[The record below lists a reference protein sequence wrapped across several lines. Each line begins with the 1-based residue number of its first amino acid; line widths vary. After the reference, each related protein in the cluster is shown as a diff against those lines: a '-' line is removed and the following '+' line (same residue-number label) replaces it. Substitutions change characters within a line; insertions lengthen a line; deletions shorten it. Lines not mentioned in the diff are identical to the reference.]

1 MHERKLPVVR
11 SHERIDF
18 KRCNKKWYWKWRKGL
33 VPKEISFGAL
43 ELGTWV
49 HEALAL
55 WYSNP
60 GHRREGVLRLHF
72 VAIAEAALWAAKQAG
87 APDHALEKAEEL
99 IALGEAMCHAYESK
113 YGIDPGVF
121 VIQAEIPLEFTIS
134 DNTGMVVAVHRLKPD
149 LVFSDEQGGVWLMEH
164 KTAASIRT
172 GHLVIDDQARPY
184 GAMAGPAL
192 RKLGL
197 IRSDANFKGIL
208 YNFLRKALPDD
219 RPRDGKGRALN
230 RNGSVSKRQPPVNFQ
245 RVPVRMTRKAKLRT
259 LHRVQSETVLITEM
273 TRGLREGRLTA
284 DGLPK
289 TPHNSCPRT
298 CQFWALCV
306 AEEEGSDITSMEREM
321 FVRRDPYVYAEDST
335 DEIVG
340 FEMG

>member
-43 ELGTWV
+43 EFGTWM
-49 HEALAL
+49 HDALAR
-55 WYSNP
+55 WYIA
-60 GHRREGVLRLHF
+60 GMRRNGSLVDHF
-72 VAIAEAALWAAKQAG
+72 RDVSRYAIAAAKTAG
-87 APDHALEKAEEL
+87 APEHLTDKADEL
-99 IALGEAMCHAYESK
+99 AVLGEAMSAAYEVHYRRDRK
-113 YGIDPGVF
+113 IR

-134 DNTGMVVAVHRLKPD
+134 DNTGTVVAVHRLKPD
-149 LVFSDEQGGVWLMEH
+149 LVFADEQDGVWLMEH

-197 IRSDANFKGIL
+197 IRSDVDFKGIL

-245 RVPVRMTRKAKLRT
+245 RVPVRMTSRAKVVTLR
-259 LHRVQSETVLITEM
+259 RVQSETVLITEM

>member
-43 ELGTWV
+43 SLGTWV
-49 HEALAL
+49 HSALAR
-55 WYSNP
+55 WYQP
-60 GHRREGVLRLHF
+60 GIKRNGSLVDLFRADAQLDMQL
-72 VAIAEAALWAAKQAG
+72 AEDAG
-87 APDHALEKAEEL
+87 APEHAIEKAEEL
-99 IALGEAMCHAYESK
+99 IELGSAMLNAYQAA
-113 YGIDPGVF
+113 YGHDRKIR

-134 DNTGMVVAVHRLKPD
+134 DNTGAVVAVHRLKPD
-149 LVFSDEQGGVWLMEH
+149 LVFADEQGGVWLMEH

-172 GHLVIDDQARPY
+172 EHLVIDDQARPY

-197 IRSDANFKGIL
+197 IRSDVDFKGIL

-219 RPRDGKGRALN
+219 RPRDAKGRALN

-245 RVPVRMTRKAKLRT
+245 RIPVRMTGKAKLRT

-306 AEEEGSDITSMEREM
+306 AEEEGSDITGMEREM
-321 FVRRDPYVYAEDST
+321 FVRRNPYIYAEDST
-335 DEIVG
+335 DEIAG